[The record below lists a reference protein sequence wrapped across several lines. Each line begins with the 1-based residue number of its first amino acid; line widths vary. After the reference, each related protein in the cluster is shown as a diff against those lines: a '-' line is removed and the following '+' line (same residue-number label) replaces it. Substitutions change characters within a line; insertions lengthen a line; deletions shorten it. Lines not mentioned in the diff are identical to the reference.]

1 MRHGDDIGK
10 PNGERLR
17 EFSDSR
23 LPQMKAAIL
32 VNKPIY
38 DELEI
43 SMLTWSLTRM
53 RADLGADHPIIKR
66 VFGKRSPAQIA
77 TDAVRNTRLKAL
89 IVDAH
94 GKLLLRP

>member
-94 GKLLLRP
+94 GKSLLRP